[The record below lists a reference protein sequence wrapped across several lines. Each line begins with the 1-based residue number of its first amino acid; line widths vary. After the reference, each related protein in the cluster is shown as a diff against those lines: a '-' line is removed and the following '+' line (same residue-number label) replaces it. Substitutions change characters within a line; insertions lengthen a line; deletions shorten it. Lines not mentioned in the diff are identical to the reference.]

1 MSQNMT
7 ASDAELVYEHATE
20 GFRGDLEAEAYSQ
33 TLDSWG
39 SDRPD
44 DLETLEAAHDD
55 ESSSFQWENVGFQ
68 FENRGRD
75 RGDELV
81 PMTGVEPRD
90 EDDIYDLAWSFA
102 SDYLKA
108 VIAEI
113 RRIQESTDYSP
124 RQFVALVLSA
134 SDNTPEEAAASKM
147 DISVG
152 NYRGKLGDVRDKHE
166 TAQYTAKVTDKI
178 QS

>member
-1 MSQNMT
+1 MSLSMKR
-7 ASDAELVYEHATE
+7 SDAELVYEHATE
-20 GFRGDLEAEAYSQ
+20 AFRGDLEAEAYSQ

-39 SDRPD
+39 SERPD
-44 DLETLEAAHDD
+44 DLEALEDAHDD
-55 ESSSFQWENVGFQ
+55 EGSSFQWENVGFQ
-68 FENRGRD
+68 KENRGRD

-81 PMTGVEPRD
+81 PMTGVEPND
-90 EDDIYDLAWSFA
+90 EDDVYDLAWEFA

-108 VIAEI
+108 VISEI

-134 SDNTPEEAAASKM
+134 ADNTPEEVASLKM

-152 NYRGKLGDVRDKHE
+152 NYRGKVGDVRDKHE
-166 TAQYTAKVTDKI
+166 TAKYTAQVTDKI